1 MLPGIFTSNSGINGE
16 RVDSFASRIY
26 KFGYAGTAPML
37 ALSSGMAKQQLKAKI
52 VHWFEEEEY
61 SGHIDIVNNAG
72 TGNTITF
79 KSGTVL
85 PKSILYVE
93 STGERMYVTAAS
105 GLTVTV
111 QRGFAGTPIT
121 SIDGSATAVGAF
133 VIGSSFEE
141 ASDAPAPMMTV
152 GYPMMNYSQIFRD
165 SWANSRTATKI
176 DWHTGDKVAK
186 NKQDAIANHAK
197 GIERALLFGCRS
209 MFTTDGRQ
217 NSTMDGLVNMIKTN
231 VATTADGQLSWFD
244 LIDFIAQLYEYN
256 VDGQPQERVAFCGN
270 NVVSVINKLV
280 YNRNDIRITVGQT
293 DYGIKVNTIH
303 TAFGD
308 LTLLTHPMFNAS
320 PTWRNNLLVYHPGAV
335 TLDYMDDALIT
346 DSTPPGMDGEKYTI
360 TSELT
365 MEYACEKSAGLFTNI
380 VEPKE

>member
-26 KFGYAGTAPML
+26 KYGFGGTAPML
-37 ALSSGMAKQQLKAKI
+37 ALSSGMARNKLNAKI

-61 SGHIDIVNNAG
+61 SGHIEIINNAG
-72 TGNTITF
+72 TGTAITF

-85 PKSILYVE
+85 PKSILFVE
-93 STGERMYVTAAS
+93 STGERMLVTASAGTS
-105 GLTVTV
+105 VTV
-111 QRGFAGTPIT
+111 HRGFAGTPIS
-121 SIDGSATAVGAF
+121 SIDGSVTSVGAY

-141 ASDAPAPMMTV
+141 ASDAPAPLMTV

-165 SWANSRTATKI
+165 SWANSRSATKI
-176 DWHTGDKVAK
+176 EWHTGDKVAK
-186 NKQDAIANHAK
+186 NKNDCIANHAK
-197 GIERALLFGCRS
+197 SIERALVFGARS

-231 VATTADGQLSWFD
+231 VVTCANGQLSWFD

-293 DYGIKVNTIH
+293 EYGIKINTIH

-320 PTWRNNLLVYHPGAV
+320 PTWRNNLLAYHPGACS
-335 TLDYMDDALIT
+335 LDYMDDALIT

-365 MEYACEKSAGLFTNI
+365 FEYNVEKTAGLLTNI
-380 VEPKE
+380 AEPAE

>member
-111 QRGFAGTPIT
+111 QRGFAATPIT
-121 SIDGSATAVGAF
+121 SIDGSTTAVGAF

-231 VATTADGQLSWFD
+231 VATTADGKLDWFD

-280 YNRNDIRITVGQT
+280 YNRNDIRMVVGQT

-335 TLDYMDDALIT
+335 TLDYMDDAMIT

-380 VEPKE
+380 VEPKD

>member
-111 QRGFAGTPIT
+111 QRGFDGTPIT
-121 SIDGSATAVGAF
+121 SIDGSTTAVGAF

-231 VATTADGQLSWFD
+231 VATTADGKLDWFD

-280 YNRNDIRITVGQT
+280 YNRNDIRMVVGQT

-335 TLDYMDDALIT
+335 TLDYMDDAMIT

-380 VEPKE
+380 VEPKD

>member
-121 SIDGSATAVGAF
+121 SIDGSTTAVGAF

-186 NKQDAIANHAK
+186 NKLDAFANLAK

-231 VATTADGQLSWFD
+231 VATTADGKLAWFD

-280 YNRNDIRITVGQT
+280 YNRNDVRIVVGQT
-293 DYGIKVNTIH
+293 DFGIKVNTIH

-380 VEPKE
+380 VEPKD

>member
-121 SIDGSATAVGAF
+121 SIDGSTTAVGAF

-231 VATTADGQLSWFD
+231 VATTADGKLSWFD
-244 LIDFIAQLYEYN
+244 LIDFVAQLYEYN

-270 NVVSVINKLV
+270 NVVSVINKLI
-280 YNRNDIRITVGQT
+280 YNRNDVRMVVGQT

-380 VEPKE
+380 VEPK

>member
-121 SIDGSATAVGAF
+121 SIDGSTTAVGAF

-231 VATTADGQLSWFD
+231 VATCADGKLSWFD

-365 MEYACEKSAGLFTNI
+365 MEYACEKSAGMMTNI

>member
-121 SIDGSATAVGAF
+121 SIDGSTTAVGAF

>member
-121 SIDGSATAVGAF
+121 SIDGSTTAVGAF

-186 NKQDAIANHAK
+186 NKQDAISNHAK

-231 VATTADGQLSWFD
+231 VATTADGKLSWFD

-270 NVVSVINKLV
+270 NVVSVINKLI
-280 YNRNDIRITVGQT
+280 YNRNDVRMVVGQT

-365 MEYACEKSAGLFTNI
+365 MEYACEKSAGMFTNI
-380 VEPKE
+380 VEPK

>member
-121 SIDGSATAVGAF
+121 SIDGSTTAVGAF

-231 VATTADGQLSWFD
+231 VATTADGKLSWFD

-270 NVVSVINKLV
+270 NVVSVINKLI
-280 YNRNDIRITVGQT
+280 YNRNDVRMVVGQT
-293 DYGIKVNTIH
+293 DYGIKINTIH

-380 VEPKE
+380 AEPK

>member
-121 SIDGSATAVGAF
+121 AIDGSATAVGAF

-231 VATTADGQLSWFD
+231 VATCADGKLSWFD

-365 MEYACEKSAGLFTNI
+365 MEYACEKSAGLMSNI

>member
-72 TGNTITF
+72 TGNMITF

-121 SIDGSATAVGAF
+121 SIDGSTTAVGAF

-231 VATTADGQLSWFD
+231 VATCADGKLSWFD

-365 MEYACEKSAGLFTNI
+365 MEYACEKSAGMMTNI

>member
-121 SIDGSATAVGAF
+121 SIDGSTTAVGAF

-217 NSTMDGLVNMIKTN
+217 NSTMDGLVNMIKSN
-231 VATTADGQLSWFD
+231 VATTADGKLSWFD

-270 NVVSVINKLV
+270 NVVSVINKLI
-280 YNRNDIRITVGQT
+280 YNRNDVRMVVGQT

-380 VEPKE
+380 VEPK

>member
-121 SIDGSATAVGAF
+121 SIDGSTTAVGAF

-231 VATTADGQLSWFD
+231 VATTADGKLAWFD

-280 YNRNDIRITVGQT
+280 YNRNDVRMVVGQT
-293 DYGIKVNTIH
+293 DYGIKINTIH

-380 VEPKE
+380 AEPKD

>member
-121 SIDGSATAVGAF
+121 SIDGSTTAVGAF

-231 VATTADGQLSWFD
+231 VATTADGKLSWFD

-270 NVVSVINKLV
+270 NVVSVINKLI
-280 YNRNDIRITVGQT
+280 YNRNDVRMVVGQT

-380 VEPKE
+380 AEPK

>member
-121 SIDGSATAVGAF
+121 AIDGSTTAVGAF

-231 VATTADGQLSWFD
+231 VATCADGKLSWFD

-365 MEYACEKSAGLFTNI
+365 MEYACEKSAGLLSNI

>member
-121 SIDGSATAVGAF
+121 SIDGSTTAVGAF

-186 NKQDAIANHAK
+186 NKQDAISNHAK

-231 VATTADGQLSWFD
+231 VATTADGKLSWFD
-244 LIDFIAQLYEYN
+244 LIDFVAQLYEYN

-270 NVVSVINKLV
+270 NVVSVINKLI
-280 YNRNDIRITVGQT
+280 YNRNDVRMVVGQT

-380 VEPKE
+380 AEPK

>member
-121 SIDGSATAVGAF
+121 AIDGSTTAVGAF

>member
-37 ALSSGMAKQQLKAKI
+37 ALSSGMAKTQLKAKI

-79 KSGTVL
+79 KAGTVL
-85 PKSILYVE
+85 PKSVLFIE

-111 QRGFAGTPIT
+111 QRGFAGTAIT
-121 SIDGSATAVGAF
+121 AIDGSTNPVGAY

-165 SWANSRTATKI
+165 SWANSRSATKI

-197 GIERALLFGCRS
+197 SIERALVFGARS

-217 NSTMDGLVNMIKTN
+217 NSTMDGLVNMIKSN
-231 VATTADGQLSWFD
+231 VQTTTDGKLSWFE

-256 VDGQPQERVAFCGN
+256 VDGQPSERVAFCGN
-270 NVVSVINKLV
+270 NVISVINKLV

-293 DYGIKVNTIH
+293 DYGLKVNTVH

-320 PTWRNNLLVYHPGAV
+320 PTWRNNLLCYHPGACCI
-335 TLDYMDDALIT
+335 DYMDDAIIT

-365 MEYACEKSAGLFTNI
+365 MEYCCEKTAGLLTNI

>member
-121 SIDGSATAVGAF
+121 SIDGSTTAVGAF

-231 VATTADGQLSWFD
+231 VATTADGKLAWFD

-280 YNRNDIRITVGQT
+280 YNRNDIRVVVGQT

-335 TLDYMDDALIT
+335 TLDYMDDAMIT

-380 VEPKE
+380 VEPKD

>member
-121 SIDGSATAVGAF
+121 AIDGSTTAVGAF

-231 VATTADGQLSWFD
+231 VATCADGKLSWFD

-365 MEYACEKSAGLFTNI
+365 MEYACEKSAGLMSNI

>member
-121 SIDGSATAVGAF
+121 SIDGSTTAVGAF

-231 VATTADGQLSWFD
+231 VATTADGKLAWFD

-280 YNRNDIRITVGQT
+280 YNRNDVRIVVGQT
-293 DYGIKVNTIH
+293 DFGIKVNTIH

-380 VEPKE
+380 VEPKD

>member
-270 NVVSVINKLV
+270 NVVSVINKLI
-280 YNRNDIRITVGQT
+280 YNRNDVRMVVGQT

-380 VEPKE
+380 VEPK

>member
-121 SIDGSATAVGAF
+121 TIDGSATAVGAF

>member
-37 ALSSGMAKQQLKAKI
+37 ALSSGMAKTQLKAKI

-79 KSGTVL
+79 KAGTVL
-85 PKSILYVE
+85 PKSVLFIE
-93 STGERMYVTAAS
+93 STGERMYVTASS

-111 QRGFAGTPIT
+111 QRGFAGTAIT
-121 SIDGSATAVGAF
+121 AIDGSTNPVGAY

-165 SWANSRTATKI
+165 SWANSRSATKI

-197 GIERALLFGCRS
+197 SIERALVFGARS

-217 NSTMDGLVNMIKTN
+217 NSTMDGIVNMIKSN
-231 VATTADGQLSWFD
+231 VQTTTDGKLSWFE

-256 VDGQPQERVAFCGN
+256 VDGQPSERVAFCGN
-270 NVVSVINKLV
+270 NVISVINKLV

-293 DYGIKVNTIH
+293 DYGLKVNTVH

-320 PTWRNNLLVYHPGAV
+320 PTWRNNLLCYHPGACCI
-335 TLDYMDDALIT
+335 DYMDDAIIT

-365 MEYACEKSAGLFTNI
+365 MEYCCEKTAGLLTNI